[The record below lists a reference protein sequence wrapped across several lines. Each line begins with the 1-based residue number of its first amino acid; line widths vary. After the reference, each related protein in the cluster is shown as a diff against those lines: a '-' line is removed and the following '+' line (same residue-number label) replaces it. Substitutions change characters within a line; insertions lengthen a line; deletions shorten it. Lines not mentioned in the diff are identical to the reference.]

1 MDFGDCHGPCTAYEE
16 GSRPEF
22 DAPVTENRGTP
33 DTARREL
40 ELASAH
46 LLFIMVQI
54 GYDARCFGPSTTTL
68 KVLIYIVIV

>member
-46 LLFIMVQI
+46 SLFII
-54 GYDARCFGPSTTTL
+54 HYGANR
-68 KVLIYIVIV
+68 I